1 MKTVIWSFLFCLL
14 LATSAS
20 AQPGPRDGDRDW
32 GPPSPEDRVELL
44 KEALNLDD
52 KQSARMLE
60 ILTTSD
66 AQKSALRKKYQ
77 EQVHQEVCALKKNT
91 TGQIKSVLTSEQS
104 AEFDKLM
111 LLKAHMQ
118 EQRKRH
124 HSHHRRGKGGKPKD
138 GERHWPPMDCEES
151 SP

>member
-14 LATSAS
+14 LATNAS
-20 AQPGPRDGDRDW
+20 AQPGPRDGDRGW

-52 KQSARMLE
+52 KQSAKLLE
-60 ILTTSD
+60 ILSSAD
-66 AQKSALRKKYQ
+66 AQKSALRKKHM
-77 EQVHQEVCALKKNT
+77 EQIHQDMCALKKST
-91 TGQIKSVLTSEQS
+91 TGQVKSVLTPEQS

-124 HSHHRRGKGGKPKD
+124 HFHHQRGKDGQAKGGQPN
-138 GERHWPPMDCEES
+138 WPPMDCEES